1 MESGIL
7 SFGIRNKALGIRIP
21 TGVWNPESKDWNPE
35 PGIVGIHGVE
45 SRIRQDCPVF
55 LYMGR
60 KISILTFLTPYLL
73 SHRGKLSS
81 GTNSRLPLQRY
92 LARLDDVVTATSG
105 GGRGEKRFQQ
115 AIPSNCEIS
124 HRDAQIEV
132 RRPQRVIIDPNC

>member
-73 SHRGKLSS
+73 SHRSKLSS
-81 GTNSRLPLQRY
+81 GANSRLPLQRY
-92 LARLDDVVTATSG
+92 VARLDDVVIATRG
-105 GGRGEKRFQQ
+105 AGRGEKRFQQ
-115 AIPSNCEIS
+115 AIPSNYEIS
-124 HRDAQIEV
+124 HCDAKIEV